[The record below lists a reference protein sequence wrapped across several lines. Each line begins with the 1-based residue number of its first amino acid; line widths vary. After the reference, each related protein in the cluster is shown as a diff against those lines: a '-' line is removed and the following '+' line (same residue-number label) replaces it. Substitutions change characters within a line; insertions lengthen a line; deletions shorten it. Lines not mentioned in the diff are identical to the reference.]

1 MIPKIIHQTFETE
14 FTPPGMSK
22 ARESWRINNQNYI
35 YKFYNAN
42 QRIEF
47 IKKNFAS
54 DVLQAYHNIIPGA
67 FKADLFRYCVLYI
80 QGGVYVDVDTI
91 CLKPLDSYIDNTDEL
106 LIVRDDPMAKKWL
119 ANAFIACKPQ
129 HPLLLYAIQK
139 AVQNIQTQEEKFYLD
154 YTGPGLLGKSLNHVL
169 NRDIETEYDLGIF
182 NINNYQLKILK
193 HNFSTTQFTFESMP
207 VLHVEY
213 PEYRKEMEVLK
224 NKPFYHYVQTNNVF
238 KKIPN
243 KIIYTTYDG
252 LDINEYMISSFKK
265 LNPEYDI
272 LYFNQQMVDQ
282 WFFSTTI
289 YNEAYKKLKERGEKS
304 DFFRYCYIW
313 ENGGVYVDA
322 DIFCNQPLRNWITYQ
337 ELIVGLE
344 ADLPAEDISFKNIG
358 VKVGDRIKSVCNWAF
373 AAAPKQ
379 EPLNK
384 IIDDII
390 NNPIEGVLQN
400 TGPGRFTKHIIEY
413 FGNKKKINNSYI
425 LPINAFGSNQSHSNS
440 YKSSKPFEVDRK
452 DIYLTH
458 MFAGTWRGNVKRK
471 QINLL
476 KQETLPAVSH
486 NLTIHQTKD
495 GYTGVARLDT
505 DTSRTEFMKK
515 LGESKE
521 LIEYKFDSKFNVIK
535 KSTHKIKNIQGHFKF
550 EDYRAFNYKSKLYY
564 SVAYLDENFNTYMGV
579 LDSEYN
585 FIGRI
590 DLDRKNKM
598 SFVEN
603 KEVHWE
609 KNWLFF
615 ENKNDLYFIYSTT
628 PNLIIYKCTD
638 FNQLTFKETVN
649 TLNIFSS
656 DLPQDQLYFTQ
667 NITTGGSTNPIFIK
681 EYNCFVYLIH
691 TKIYAQR
698 KYNHYL
704 VGLDLDLKL
713 TFLNPIPFI
722 SANVGYSLMFITTM
736 VKNQNDIVISGGV
749 EDNQNFVWQIPFSHL
764 KIPNK

>member
-1 MIPKIIHQTFETE
+1 MIPRIIHQTFETE
-14 FTPPGMSK
+14 LTPPGMSN

-42 QRIEF
+42 KRIEF
-47 IKKNFAS
+47 IKKNFNS

-80 QGGVYVDVDTI
+80 QGGVYADVDTI
-91 CLKPLDSYIDNTDEL
+91 CLKPLSYYINKTDDL
-106 LIVRDDPMAKKWL
+106 VVVRDDPMAKKWL
-119 ANAFIACKPQ
+119 ANGFLACNPN

-139 AVQNIQTQEEKFYLD
+139 AVQNIQSQEKKFYLD

-207 VLHVEY
+207 VIHVEY
-213 PEYRKEMEVLK
+213 PEYRKEMEAIN
-224 NKPFYHYVQTNNVF
+224 NKPFYFYVQTNN
-238 KKIPN
+238 
-243 KIIYTTYDG
+243 
-252 LDINEYMISSFKK
+252 L
-265 LNPEYDI
+265 
-272 LYFNQQMVDQ
+272 
-282 WFFSTTI
+282 
-289 YNEAYKKLKERGEKS
+289 
-304 DFFRYCYIW
+304 
-313 ENGGVYVDA
+313 
-322 DIFCNQPLRNWITYQ
+322 
-337 ELIVGLE
+337 
-344 ADLPAEDISFKNIG
+344 
-358 VKVGDRIKSVCNWAF
+358 
-373 AAAPKQ
+373 
-379 EPLNK
+379 
-384 IIDDII
+384 
-390 NNPIEGVLQN
+390 
-400 TGPGRFTKHIIEY
+400 FT
-413 FGNKKKINNSYI
+413 
-425 LPINAFGSNQSHSNS
+425 
-440 YKSSKPFEVDRK
+440 
-452 DIYLTH
+452 
-458 MFAGTWRGNVKRK
+458 RK

-476 KQETLPAVSH
+476 KQEIRPAVSH
-486 NLTIHQTKD
+486 NLTIHPTKD
-495 GYTGVARLDT
+495 GYTGVARLDN

-521 LIEYKFDSKFNVIK
+521 LIEYKFDSRFNVLK

-590 DLDRKNKM
+590 DIDRKNKM

-603 KEVHWE
+603 KEVDWE

-615 ENKNDLYFIYSTT
+615 ENKKDLYFIYSTT

-656 DLPQDQLYFTQ
+656 GLPQDQLYFTQ